1 MNSEHTIGPDDGDA
15 FDEAEYDDREC
26 RGVPLDEIKPIEA
39 GLLQYANVV
48 TINSALQWE
57 KSTDY

>member
-39 GLLQYANVV
+39 GLLQHMQ
-48 TINSALQWE
+48 IW
-57 KSTDY
+57 